1 MLIIKNQMQLL
12 CVLSRLKTENCGF
25 GLSLSEQVI
34 LMTIADRVN
43 HLNKKDKWCCYPSI
57 SRLASDTNM
66 SERTASSAI
75 SNLSKLG
82 FISYKKGNSSQTN
95 QYKIDVERIGAMF
108 NQPMRYATDVKTTGV
123 AIKKTHRANQ
133 ADKSIWGD
141 DEETLP
147 F

>member
-95 QYKIDVERIGAMF
+95 QYKIDVERIGVMF

-123 AIKKTHRANQ
+123 SIKKTHRANQ
-133 ADKSIWGD
+133 ADKSIWDD

>member
-133 ADKSIWGD
+133 ADKSIWDD

>member
-12 CVLSRLKTENCGF
+12 CVLSRLKTENGGF

-108 NQPMRYATDVKTTGV
+108 NQPMRYATDVKTNSV
-123 AIKKTHRANQ
+123 AIKETDC
-133 ADKSIWGD
+133 DKIRLDND
-141 DEETLP
+141 DVITD

>member
-95 QYKIDVERIGAMF
+95 QYKIDVERIGVMF

-133 ADKSIWGD
+133 ADKSIWCD

>member
-12 CVLSRLKTENCGF
+12 CVLSRLKTENGGF

-82 FISYKKGNSSQTN
+82 FISYKKGNSCQTN
-95 QYKIDVERIGAMF
+95 QYKINVDRIGAMF
-108 NQPMRYATDVKTTGV
+108 NQPMRYATDVKV
-123 AIKKTHRANQ
+123 NSVVIKETDC
-133 ADKSIWGD
+133 DKIRLD
-141 DEETLP
+141 DDDVITD

>member
-108 NQPMRYATDVKTTGV
+108 NQPMRYATDVKV
-123 AIKKTHRANQ
+123 NSVSIKKTHRANQ

>member
-12 CVLSRLKTENCGF
+12 CVLSRLKTENGGF

-82 FISYKKGNSSQTN
+82 FISYKKGNSCQTN
-95 QYKIDVERIGAMF
+95 QYKINVDRIGAMF
-108 NQPMRYATDVKTTGV
+108 NQPMRYATDVKTNSV
-123 AIKKTHRANQ
+123 AIKETDC
-133 ADKSIWGD
+133 DKIRLDND
-141 DEETLP
+141 DVITD

>member
-95 QYKIDVERIGAMF
+95 QYKIDVERIGVMF

-133 ADKSIWGD
+133 ADKSIWDD

>member
-1 MLIIKNQMQLL
+1 
-12 CVLSRLKTENCGF
+12 
-25 GLSLSEQVI
+25 
-34 LMTIADRVN
+34 MTIADRVN

-108 NQPMRYATDVKTTGV
+108 NHPMRYATDVKTTGV

-133 ADKSIWGD
+133 ADKSIWDD